1 MTTTEMDRP
10 AGRYFEEL
18 PVGTVIRHRL
28 RRTVTEADNIL
39 FTTLTMNPQPLH
51 LDFEFAAKSEFGR
64 PLFNSMMTLALLVGI
79 SVHELSLGTLVA
91 NLGLTD
97 VVFPKPVFHGDTLR
111 VESEVIQARES
122 RSRPDQGL
130 VTVEHR
136 AYNQR
141 GELVAQCKRTML
153 FHRQT
158 QADN

>member
-51 LDFEFAAKSEFGR
+51 LDFEFAAQSEFGR

-153 FHRQT
+153 FHRQP